1 MKQKLI
7 KDAAYWLAWSNVSS
21 YLQWTEPSPMSTGNQ
36 ENVPT
41 LAISQSDGGK
51 SLLKVPSSHVC
62 QIDSRGGSKNSKDVS
77 QVTEELTTC
86 PCLLVY
92 SS

>member
-1 MKQKLI
+1 MLLTGLLGLTCP
-7 KDAAYWLAWSNVSS
+7 ATRNGLS
-21 YLQWTEPSPMSTGNQ
+21 PPMSIGNQ

-41 LAISQSDGGK
+41 LAKSQSDGGK
-51 SLLKVPSSHVC
+51 SLLKVPSSQVC
-62 QIDSRGGSKNSKDVS
+62 QVDSQGDSKNSKDVS